1 MNETF
6 KVIIIAVLSGGIGA
20 GVLKLIGD
28 RLAWKRERKAKKEDR
43 AEQNTEEIIQNLKA
57 DVMELKIVLEA
68 LKEAQKY
75 ISYDRIRFLALSY
88 IKEGE
93 IDFDD
98 RRILKDMHKS
108 YHYGLNGN
116 GDLDNLMKKIDD
128 LPLKLK

>member
-6 KVIIIAVLSGGIGA
+6 TLILVAVLSGGIGA

-28 RLAWKRERKAKKEDR
+28 RLAWKRERTAKKEDK
-43 AEQNTEEIIQNLKA
+43 AEKITVEDFEKMKA
-57 DVMELKIVLEA
+57 DVKAV
-68 LKEAQKY
+68 KEANKF
-75 ISYDRIRFLALSY
+75 ILYDRIRFLAMEY
-88 IKEGE
+88 IKDGE
-93 IDFDD
+93 IDFDE
-98 RRILKDMHKS
+98 RRILKDMHTS